1 MADSQVQLKREEV
14 VGDEVILTDINPQ
27 TTSDSVIDL
36 NNGLT
41 LEDSLNRMWNAIN
54 NKLSRVVNSV
64 NSRTGV
70 VVLTAEDVGLENV
83 DNISFANIQEWVI
96 NQIKEEFGE
105 RAFKLYDHL
114 DEAEITKATNNK
126 SLSGAAFYSAKGRE
140 QDNDNLAYIGVFFW
154 DDSTDT
160 LQYISKALNIIGQTD
175 NSLLYNETAN
185 GKDYTYGK
193 LGINIWKDENGLEIY
208 NGISDN
214 PDEPKANAGLRLVRE
229 NIIPDF
235 ETMVGCYGSDFEH
248 PGTAEDSWLYA
259 ASHPNDAPTVKIIY
273 DGKDLSEN
281 STFYAKRTFRL
292 KDRFICCFSAKYG
305 FDYDTRTEMLNLPA
319 GVDKVLVDQHTA
331 LGIVTEI
338 NKDAQDNITSYTVEF
353 TPMTPRVGDGIKYAN
368 YNKKYSAI
376 DPRSLIETMHN
387 NQLGINTARGIVT
400 TAVVHDDVLDPS
412 TTYIPDDYFGFTEGN
427 LSGFTIRRNR
437 DQRNPSDGKSYSP
450 GVTGYIFTNLP
461 AGPFPA
467 SDPRY
472 RRSSQEMDGIA
483 ITPDASLCVIPMSK
497 YSKEESSHS
506 LQKDTE
512 NPDALATKQYNSFV
526 DPEEPGQISRI
537 MHGSSGATNW
547 ITDADFYDNDDS
559 ETSGGRSL
567 IGINLNKAMMRLSDF
582 LSPDTTAVPA
592 LANISGLRI
601 YQYSKTVDGRIFGN
615 ETADDIPDN
624 YKVSEMT
631 GGLAI
636 NCGKYLHIEPSGYH
650 CEAEDFYDGG
660 KLTIDT
666 GFGFEDE
673 DGKMSVAIDAG
684 RGLERYFVDEN
695 DERIGI
701 KTHYSGLGFISELG
715 PYHGGLTLLNK
726 YVNHSTGIEL
736 KQVYLT
742 PDELAKFIAGGND
755 HQDTMGR
762 YSYSHVFGI
771 NIDDGLIINEE
782 NQIQVKT
789 QTYKIVYNDDGTP
802 KKNADGSL
810 VRETVGHGLQFYG
823 EEGDFPS
830 FEISES
836 PNPDFSPARANTYS
850 KRGLGIQVNDPDTNA
865 NHGLHINEK
874 GTLCL
879 NDGVSPAEYS
889 YKKWKI
895 EGTEVTRINGVE
907 ADRTQKSYEYNP
919 TKDALT
925 IKLGKGLIFADDRD
939 SAIDPDDPSGCPCGC
954 DCINYDNG
962 SGGASTVYTV
972 YDYIQS
978 DGKQKIDTIAIKY
991 NLNTTH
997 IIEVSYMPVQTDME
1011 ENTVIFEIGKH
1022 GYSGSQMIGY
1032 KKVSGGTP
1040 TTQSIVRIVNGSTNV
1055 DIEQNTTDGAY
1066 MADKVNNVRAT
1077 FKSNELGV
1085 TWGTDPNLTTP
1096 TGSTAVDPAATLAD
1110 MLMSLCGPSAVDV
1123 ANNNSAIKLYGL
1135 KIYEGDTDT
1144 CIAELVPCKASSG
1157 YFGMFD
1163 KVNKRFYRNSS
1174 TNFEDDFTGGTPTG
1188 ETFNGRGE
1196 HVTPPDPATLI
1207 TYDELTY
1214 IMSTGGQ
1221 KIITDISYNSG
1232 SSSHFIT
1239 PSIKTTNTADQI
1251 FFEIGEHGE
1260 VGTCYGGF
1268 SNSAGA
1274 KTFVIKIN
1282 NNVSDNEAV
1291 ITQSSGDATVA
1302 NAKIFDGYVRYQPDT
1317 MFVQWAEDPAETGI
1331 NNGTSI
1337 VNNFIVS
1344 GGNIKKTPITLFGAS
1359 GSNTGMNA
1367 SIYMYGLKIAETDVD
1382 NLIADYV
1389 PVISSEN
1396 EVGLFDKVNKKF
1408 VTKSSGSSAFTAGDR
1423 TGTRFDYQGN
1433 IIS

>member
-64 NSRTGV
+64 NGRTGV

-229 NIIPDF
+229 NIVPGF
-235 ETMVGCYGSDFEH
+235 ETMIGCYGSDFEH
-248 PGTAEDSWLYA
+248 PGAAEDSWLYA

-281 STFYAKRTFRL
+281 STFYAKKTFRL
-292 KDRFICCFSAKYG
+292 KDQFICCFSAKYG
-305 FDYDTRTEMLNLPA
+305 FNYETKSENLNLPA
-319 GVDKVLVDQHTA
+319 GVSPALVDQHNA
-331 LGIVTEI
+331 LGIVTEVI
-338 NKDAQDNITSYTVEF
+338 KDNQDVVTSYTVEF
-353 TPMTPRVGDGIKYAN
+353 TPLAPRVGDGICYAN
-368 YNKKYSAI
+368 YFTRYGYVGDAH
-376 DPRSLIETMHN
+376 DMIETLHN
-387 NQLGINTARGIVT
+387 NQLSINTGKGAIT
-400 TAVVHDDVLDPS
+400 TEVVHDDVLDPAS
-412 TTYIPDDYFGFTEGN
+412 TYIPEGYFGFISDN
-427 LSGFTIRRNR
+427 VSGVTIRRNR
-437 DQRNPSDGKSYSP
+437 DQRNTSGESYSP
-450 GVTGYIFTNLP
+450 GVNTYAFTNLP
-461 AGPFPA
+461 AGPFPVC
-467 SDPRY
+467 DPRY
-472 RRSSQEMDGIA
+472 RTSYTKIDGLS
-483 ITPDASLCVIPMSK
+483 ITPDASLCVIP
-497 YSKEESSHS
+497 YSSYVGSRGEHAFDDDPDHPESDRS
-506 LQKDTE
+506 
-512 NPDALATKQYNSFV
+512 KQYHSFIDFYESGNV
-526 DPEEPGQISRI
+526 NNLK
-537 MHGSSGATNW
+537 GSDASANW
-547 ITDADFYDNDDS
+547 CSDADFYENDN
-559 ETSGGRSL
+559 TSANHGFSML
-567 IGINLNKAMMRLSDF
+567 GINLNKAMMRLDVA
-582 LSPDTTAVPA
+582 PDPTTLPA
-592 LANISGLRI
+592 LANISGLKVF
-601 YQYSKTVDGRIFGN
+601 QYSKTVDGRIFGN

-624 YKVSEMT
+624 YKMSEMT

-650 CEAEDFYDGG
+650 GDSAKFYDGG

-726 YVNHSTGIEL
+726 YVHHSTGIEL

-742 PDELAKFIAGGND
+742 PDELEEFIEGGND

-762 YSYSHVFGI
+762 YSYSHIFGI
-771 NIDDGLIINEE
+771 NIDDGLIITEE
-782 NQIQVKT
+782 NKIQVKT

-830 FEISES
+830 FEMSGF
-836 PNPDFSPARANTYS
+836 PDPDFSPTRANTYD

-879 NDGVSPAEYS
+879 NDGVSPAEYG

-919 TKDALT
+919 VKDALT

-978 DGKQKIDTIAIKY
+978 NGKQKIDTIAIKY

-997 IIEVSYMPVQTDME
+997 IIEVSYMPVVADME

-1040 TTQSIVRIVNGSTNV
+1040 TTQSVVRIVNGSTNV

-1096 TGSTAVDPAATLAD
+1096 TDSTAVDPAATLAD

-1123 ANNNSAIKLYGL
+1123 ANNNSSIKLYGL

-1291 ITQSSGDATVA
+1291 ITQSSGDAAVA

-1331 NNGTSI
+1331 NNPTSI

-1359 GSNTGMNA
+1359 GSDTGMNA
-1367 SIYMYGLKIAETDVD
+1367 SIYMYGLKIAETDVN

>member
-64 NSRTGV
+64 NGRTGV

-114 DEAEITKATNNK
+114 DEAEITKTTNNK

-229 NIIPDF
+229 NIVPDF

-273 DGKDLSEN
+273 DGKDLSAN
-281 STFYAKRTFRL
+281 STFYAKRVFRL
-292 KDRFICCFSAKYG
+292 KDQFICCFSAKYG
-305 FDYDTRTEMLNLPA
+305 FDYETQTEMLNLPA
-319 GVDKVLVDQHTA
+319 GVDKLLVDQHTA
-331 LGIVTEI
+331 LGVVTEI
-338 NKDAQDNITSYTVEF
+338 TKDANDNITAYTVEF
-353 TPMTPRVGDGIKYAN
+353 TPMTPRVGDGISYAD
-368 YNKKYSAI
+368 YDTKYSVRDI
-376 DPRSLIETMHN
+376 RNLVETMHN

-400 TAVVHDDVLDPS
+400 TTVIHDDVLDPS
-412 TTYIPDDYFGFTEGN
+412 TTYIPDDYFLFTTGN
-427 LSGFTIRRNR
+427 LSGITIRRNR
-437 DQRNPSDGKSYSP
+437 DQRNPSDGKSYCP

-472 RRSSQEMDGIA
+472 RKSYQEMDGVA
-483 ITPDASLCVIPMSK
+483 ITPDASLCIIPMSA
-497 YSKEESSHS
+497 YRKEPVPHT
-506 LQKDTE
+506 LQKDTSD
-512 NPDALATKQYNSFV
+512 PDAKRTKQYNSFV
-526 DPEEPGQISRI
+526 DPEEPGQIDRV
-537 MHGSSGATNW
+537 MHGSSEAVNW

-559 ETSGGRSL
+559 ETAHGMSL
-567 IGINLNKAMMRLSDF
+567 LGINLNKAMMRLDVV
-582 LSPDTTAVPA
+582 SPDTTTVPA
-592 LANISGLRI
+592 LANISGLKI

-615 ETADDIPDN
+615 ETADDIPDK
-624 YKVSEMT
+624 YKISEMT

-636 NCGKYLHIEPSGYH
+636 NCGKYLHIEPTGYY

-666 GFGFEDE
+666 GFGFEDDE
-673 DGKMSVAIDAG
+673 GKMSVAIDAG
-684 RGLERYFVDEN
+684 RGLERYFVSEN
-695 DERIGI
+695 DERIGV
-701 KTHYSGLGFISELG
+701 KLSWRGGMAFED
-715 PYHGGLTLLNK
+715 GLTTSGSVTLVNK
-726 YVNHSTGIEL
+726 LVTHGSGIALKHIFLTDSEKAAMDASGNEYETETLGAPNVQVFSVNA
-736 KQVYLT
+736 Y
-742 PDELAKFIAGGND
+742 
-755 HQDTMGR
+755 
-762 YSYSHVFGI
+762 
-771 NIDDGLIINEE
+771 DGLIIDKN
-782 NQIQVKT
+782 NHLCVKVE
-789 QTYKIVYNDDGTP
+789 TYKVEYDDTGKP
-802 KKNADGSL
+802 KRDSSGGIIRS
-810 VRETVGHGLQFYG
+810 THGHGLQFYG
-823 EEGDFPS
+823 DDGNFP
-830 FEISES
+830 IS
-836 PNPDFSPARANTYS
+836 PDTDPQDWDPKKVGLGTDA
-850 KRGLGIQVNDPDTNA
+850 LGIQVNDPDTNA

-879 NDGVSPAEYS
+879 NDGASPAEYN

-895 EGTEVTRINGVE
+895 EGTEVTRIKGVE
-907 ADRTQKSYEYNP
+907 ADRNQKSYEYNP
-919 TKDALT
+919 IKDALT

-962 SGGASTVYTV
+962 SGGISTVYTV

-978 DGKQKIDTIAIKY
+978 NGKQKIDTIAIKY

-997 IIEVSYMPVQTDME
+997 IIEVSYMPVQADME

-1040 TTQSIVRIVNGSTNV
+1040 STQSVVRIVNGSTNV

-1077 FKSNELGV
+1077 FKTNELGV

-1096 TGSTAVDPAATLAD
+1096 TASTAVDPAVDLAD

-1214 IMSTGGQ
+1214 IMSSGGQ
-1221 KIITDISYNSG
+1221 KIITDLSYNSG
-1232 SSSHFIT
+1232 TSSHFII
-1239 PSIKTTNTADQI
+1239 PSIKTTNTVDQV
-1251 FFEIGEHGE
+1251 FFEIGEHGQ

-1268 SNSAGA
+1268 SNSSGA
-1274 KTFVIKIN
+1274 KKFVIKIN

-1291 ITQSSGDATVA
+1291 ITQSSGDAAVA
-1302 NAKIFDGYVRYQPDT
+1302 NAKIFDGFVRYQPDT
-1317 MFVQWAEDPAETGI
+1317 MFVQWAEDPSETGI
-1331 NNGTSI
+1331 NEEASI
-1337 VNNFIVS
+1337 VNNFLVS
-1344 GGNIKKTPITLFGAS
+1344 GGSIKKTPITLFGAS
-1359 GSNTGMNA
+1359 GADTTLNS

>member
-64 NSRTGV
+64 NGRTGV

-114 DEAEITKATNNK
+114 DEAEITKTTNNK

-185 GKDYTYGK
+185 GKDYSYGK

-214 PDEPKANAGLRLVRE
+214 PDEPKANSGLRLVRE
-229 NIIPDF
+229 NIVPDF
-235 ETMVGCYGSDFEH
+235 ETMIGCYGSDFEH
-248 PGTAEDSWLYA
+248 PGTADDSWLYA

-273 DGKDLSEN
+273 DGKDLSAN

-292 KDRFICCFSAKYG
+292 KDQFICCFSAKYG
-305 FDYDTRTEMLNLPA
+305 FDYETQTEMLNLPA
-319 GVDKVLVDQHTA
+319 GVDKLLVDQHTA

-338 NKDAQDNITSYTVEF
+338 TKDASDNITSYTVEF
-353 TPMTPRVGDGIKYAN
+353 TPMTPRVGDGISYAN
-368 YNKKYSAI
+368 YDTKYSARDI
-376 DPRSLIETMHN
+376 RNLVETMHN

-400 TAVVHDDVLDPS
+400 TVVIHDDVLDPS
-412 TTYIPDDYFGFTEGN
+412 TTYIPDDYFGFTAGN
-427 LSGFTIRRNR
+427 LSGITIRRNR
-437 DQRNPSDGKSYSP
+437 DQRNPSDGKSYCP

-472 RRSSQEMDGIA
+472 RKSYQEMDGVA
-483 ITPDASLCVIPMSK
+483 ITPDASLCIIPMSA
-497 YSKEESSHS
+497 YRKEVVPHT
-506 LQKDTE
+506 LQKDTSDP
-512 NPDALATKQYNSFV
+512 NAKRTKQYNSFV
-526 DPEEPGQISRI
+526 DPEEPGQIDRV
-537 MHGSSGATNW
+537 MHGSSDAVNW

-559 ETSGGRSL
+559 ETAHGMSL
-567 IGINLNKAMMRLSDF
+567 LGINLNKAMMRLDVV
-582 LSPDTTAVPA
+582 SPDTTTVPA

-615 ETADDIPDN
+615 ETAEDIPDK
-624 YKVSEMT
+624 YKISEMT

-636 NCGKYLHIEPSGYH
+636 NCGKYLHIEPTGYY

-666 GFGFEDE
+666 GFGFEDDE
-673 DGKMSVAIDAG
+673 GKMSVAIDAG
-684 RGLERYFVDEN
+684 RGLERYFISET

-701 KTHYSGLGFISELG
+701 KVHR
-715 PYHGGLTLLNK
+715 GGMAFEGGGTAAGSLTLMNTFVKHGNALSLKAIHLTDEEKASLDASGNEYETDTLGGPNVFTFALNAW
-726 YVNHSTGIEL
+726 N
-736 KQVYLT
+736 
-742 PDELAKFIAGGND
+742 
-755 HQDTMGR
+755 
-762 YSYSHVFGI
+762 
-771 NIDDGLIINEE
+771 GLIINED
-782 NQIQVKT
+782 NNLCVKVE
-789 QTYKIVYNDDGTP
+789 TYKAEYDETGKP
-802 KKNADGSL
+802 KRDSSGGIIRSMH
-810 VRETVGHGLQFYG
+810 GHGLQFYG
-823 EEGDFPS
+823 DEGDFPIDPS
-830 FEISES
+830 SD
-836 PNPDFSPARANTYS
+836 PQDWDP
-850 KRGLGIQVNDPDTNA
+850 KKVGLGTKALGVQVNDPDTNA

-895 EGTEVTRINGVE
+895 EGTEVTRIKGIE
-907 ADRTQKSYEYNP
+907 ADRNQKSYEYNP
-919 TKDALT
+919 VKDALT

-939 SAIDPDDPSGCPCGC
+939 SSIDPDDPSGCPCGC

-962 SGGASTVYTV
+962 SGGASTVFTV

-978 DGKQKIDTIAIKY
+978 NGKQKIDTIAVKY
-991 NLNTTH
+991 NLNTSH
-997 IIEVSYMPVQTDME
+997 IIEVSYMPVQADME

-1032 KKVSGGTP
+1032 KKISGGTP
-1040 TTQSIVRIVNGSTNV
+1040 STQSVVRIVNGNTNV
-1055 DIEQNTTDGAY
+1055 DLEQNTTDGAY
-1066 MADKVNNVRAT
+1066 MADKINNVRAT
-1077 FKSNELGV
+1077 FKKDELGV
-1085 TWGTDPNLTTP
+1085 VWGSDTNLTDPMD
-1096 TGSTAVDPAATLAD
+1096 STAIDPAVDLAD

-1123 ANNNSAIKLYGL
+1123 ANNNAAIKLYGL
-1135 KIYEGDTDT
+1135 KIYEGGLDT

-1302 NAKIFDGYVRYQPDT
+1302 NAKIFDGFVRYQPDT
-1317 MFVQWAEDPAETGI
+1317 MFVQWAEDISETGI
-1331 NNGTSI
+1331 QTESSI

-1344 GGNIKKTPITLFGAS
+1344 GGSIKKTPITLFGAS

-1433 IIS
+1433 VIS